1 MDIYFVIVAV
11 VVVVVVAVVVAAFA
25 AVVVLDVFANLV
37 LSLGSFELVLDS
49 HSGFDFELG

>member
-1 MDIYFVIVAV
+1 MDIYFV
-11 VVVVVVAVVVAAFA
+11 VVVVVVAFA
-25 AVVVLDVFANLV
+25 AAAVLAVFANLV

>member
-1 MDIYFVIVAV
+1 MIVAV

-37 LSLGSFELVLDS
+37 LFLGVLGS
-49 HSGFDFELG
+49 HSDFDYELG